1 VFRARITHALRAW
14 RNGTADVRLADFHDK
29 SLSRGQKLS
38 RRASEERGYKS
49 FLILRRVC
57 WPLSRG
63 SYSR

>member
-1 VFRARITHALRAW
+1 MTERELW
-14 RNGTADVRLADFHDK
+14 RCSSEGCLSDFPDK
-29 SLSRGQKLS
+29 SLLRGQKLS

-63 SYSR
+63 SYFR